1 MRAIRRQLRAWREE
15 FLQLWGRLRSF
26 HRVSLGII
34 LAFAM
39 MSLVQRYG
47 FSVLKSEIAKA
58 RETLEEKEVPDFVTR
73 PEDDPDTQE
82 LQLRVENFEETLAA
96 RRSEREK
103 AVAAWPRFTKA
114 DQGTILAKFNELITE
129 AGLQRLT
136 FRDAALTPPEDAEPS
151 ARRGSRGRRGRGPPP
166 AKPEATDEKDQAKE
180 PLETAVHSCVL
191 AGSFDAVS
199 EFLEEVDEF
208 EYPARL
214 EKVRLELADGVTQS
228 EEESPAP
235 LIRPNEAPVIRLSF
249 DLKLYFSN

>member
-39 MSLVQRYG
+39 LSLAQRYG

-82 LQLRVENFEETLAA
+82 LQLRVESFEETLAA
-96 RRSEREK
+96 RRSELEK

-129 AGLQRLT
+129 AGLQCLT
-136 FRDAALTPPEDAEPS
+136 FRDAALPLPEEARSDS
-151 ARRGSRGRRGRGPPP
+151 RRGSRGRRPPP
-166 AKPEATDEKDQAKE
+166 AKPVATDEKTKAKE

-191 AGSFDAVS
+191 AGSFDGICD
-199 EFLEEVDEF
+199 FLEKVDRF
-208 EYPARL
+208 EHPARL
-214 EKVRLELADGVTQS
+214 EKVHLELADAATQS

-235 LIRPNEAPVIRLSF
+235 PIRPNEAPVIHLSF
-249 DLKLYFSN
+249 ELKLYLSD